1 MRNGT
6 ASSVAE
12 GVGAMS
18 NQLLD
23 PERLGDAADGAKQLA
38 TDLFGRLR
46 RGVEG
51 ISLQ

>member
-1 MRNGT
+1 MRQRGE
-6 ASSVAE
+6 S
-12 GVGAMS
+12 GLGAIG